1 MAKSKH
7 SLAKSKISQ
16 FRKTVLSYYRKN
28 GRHSLPWRKTRDPY
42 RILVS
47 EIMLQQTQVDRV
59 VPKYREFVTKYPT
72 VRKLAE
78 APLSDVLR
86 LWQGL
91 GYNRRAK
98 MLHMA
103 ARTIVSQHKS
113 KVPHDFNAL
122 VRLPGIG
129 PYTANA
135 VRAFAFNISDIVVE
149 TNIRAVY
156 IHHFFPSQ
164 TKVSDDEIIP
174 YIQATL
180 LPKKSREW
188 YSALMD
194 YGTHIKT
201 TTLNPG
207 RRSKHH
213 IKQKPFKGS
222 DREIRGAVLK
232 LLARGESTLTALLFE
247 PGRIKKQTEALI
259 REGMIV
265 RRGRRFI
272 LSP

>member
-1 MAKSKH
+1 
-7 SLAKSKISQ
+7 
-16 FRKTVLSYYRKN
+16 
-28 GRHSLPWRKTRDPY
+28 
-42 RILVS
+42 
-47 EIMLQQTQVDRV
+47 MLQQTQVDRV

-72 VRKLAE
+72 VKKLAE
-78 APLSDVLR
+78 AALSDVLR

-103 ARTIVSQHKS
+103 ARTIVSQHRS

-122 VRLPGIG
+122 VHLPGIG

-135 VRAFAFNISDIVVE
+135 VRAFAFNIPDIVVE

-156 IHHFFPSQ
+156 IHHFFPSE

-180 LPKKSREW
+180 LPKKSCEW

-194 YGTHIKT
+194 YGAHIKAT
-201 TTLNPG
+201 TPNPG

-232 LLARGESTLTALLFE
+232 LLARGESTLTALSFE